1 MDGQNFVN
9 SSAREV
15 SSPDEIANE
24 MAQLGLLDS
33 RRIELKLRREI
44 KKQVNP
50 PLTSRAVLSAS
61 GRIASASKDSTKL
74 LDKKKPDVTST
85 KGISNE
91 TIHSYEDKVRET
103 NTLETDNNRD
113 LLGVLTLSSLNKNKS
128 TEEESTK
135 NQTFKTKPL
144 AVINSKQENLESKQV
159 QLSDEVSKL
168 NVLLEGRKLEDDLG
182 KTTKPSKKLWKSEQ
196 KFIITENVGP
206 VVMDGSHMDSND
218 ASKPAIVKGN
228 KTLLA
233 ATLHQ
238 RQPSRPTVTPPID
251 NTSIVIHS
259 ATSTASSLTSEK
271 KMLLR
276 KRNSINIL
284 RQTIDFRSSS
294 RRPRRNTA
302 TSTDVIVVD
311 KDEFLQSVIEEEPS
325 VTGLQE
331 YEETEEDKN
340 DTRQAKMEDLQVA
353 ATVIKDI
360 SKYVEDLEKLGIDL
374 AQYRSRSTSP
384 RSNVGSQREHTSSSI
399 SSAPTYRRKFFRH
412 SRPISPS
419 SKEQIEESPSQEI
432 NNAHGENRSQ
442 PFDSQDLKNPDQI
455 GVVGM
460 PSHMMFRYKSINSNK
475 KYQKTKLNQNRTT
488 MHQFCLPTSAI
499 YLPPRFQVI
508 SQNVSGNIPANV
520 LQKFKKQQDED
531 IDEDLL
537 QDKERVTKAAD
548 RIMKDIEASYDNETE
563 FEQLDENID
572 NLINQTQ
579 GLALIGKAIPREK
592 GLSDMLFSVGPPK
605 IQIAPETIQNQLFPQ
620 YFGAT
625 FPVLKPNNL
634 TALTALSTSEGSES
648 EDFEFEDL
656 DPEDRE
662 MRLRILGRR
671 HGSVNDISKVV
682 EFSANVIVE
691 DKPPAEETDQEDAIE
706 QDEKIEE
713 SALKDGDITDS
724 LQQLPS
730 VNSKVKKQHPNIY
743 PLPKVSEIKR
753 RNSQPNP
760 IRFEEQFLRLPTDYD
775 STMAEVQMQAEQI
788 DQIRYQITD
797 SEILEGVINSR
808 DSPLSDQ
815 DLHDGALEELGHYT
829 NKNWASN
836 KNKQKKKTKKKR
848 KKGIISAERIKKIE
862 AFLKQSA
869 QPLQRSQSIHQ
880 INEVDVALV
889 RQRRKTV
896 PSAMD
901 VENFQAANPE
911 SNLDSYDSTKEQWE
925 KWFDEIYPP
934 SEIEFDFSV
943 APKEEENVEAESTTI
958 KGFNIE
964 ELDPII
970 KDSNP
975 QIYEAIMKE
984 IGTLDDEIKLHN
996 KVTAYNLSRRGALL
1010 RKIGQLLRSQEDLEL
1025 AIKMEPQFLDA
1036 FWQRHLLYLLQGEDY
1051 KALDDLNFI
1060 IKINKNHARAYRA
1073 RAEIFRRLGDATMAA
1088 INYTQAIR
1096 LNPDDAE
1103 AYFRRA
1109 EMYEKKNDILS
1120 ALEDYAITS
1129 KLMPTKTEA
1138 IFKHGMYM
1146 FKQGSWLSAI
1156 NDFSKLLAMTP
1167 YNAEARSYRGRAQAQ
1182 LGNFTSALK
1191 DLSIAIHFNPD
1202 DATIF
1207 YHRGC
1212 ILRRSHPKMAL
1223 QDLSTSILL
1232 DDSYDNVLAYAHRGI
1247 IYASMKRWPEAVS
1260 DFEAAV
1266 KLDKTIVLAHV
1277 NLGVI
1282 YMRQKHDYT
1291 NAIRRLTSA
1300 IRIDP
1305 TYVRAYVCRAEAY
1318 CYESLIQFGLKDYT
1332 RAIHLRPDN
1341 PKYYLYRGKL
1351 LLQMGELD
1359 LAGQHIRFAF
1369 NLNQGVD
1376 LSITQQAAVYSFLG
1390 EYTESI
1396 QALNRAIRAQPVAP
1410 LYLLL
1415 GKVSMKA
1422 KLFNVAIDHFKEAVK
1437 LMTPWNVTK
1446 LIDMPREAAEAF
1458 YLIGLSYNEFKMYK
1472 HSVDALTSAI
1482 KVDPQHYQAYYHR
1495 GLTRI
1500 KLKHPR
1506 AIQDINRA
1514 LAIKSNF
1521 FQAYLSRAA
1530 YFGMKGRYN
1539 KAILNCNEA
1548 IEVQPNSLRA
1558 YLYRGAL
1565 KYLIKAYNFAAK
1577 DLTKAIAIDHTCVL
1591 AYFNRALCYQKLKE
1605 YHKALQDYGV
1615 VQLLDNDE
1623 DQKVLQ
1629 NRSLLYFEIGDY
1641 ENALLD
1647 TLLCFKE
1654 NPKDVKIIHTIGR
1667 CYHHLQYYEDAI
1679 YAFNAALAIDP
1690 FFLDAYLGRGNV
1702 MMDYVTL
1709 NHNAISRRDYG
1720 KALRLSP
1727 FYLPARLNLAYS
1739 LQVDGHF
1746 KLAWNQFTIALNIDK
1761 ECISALEGRAVVNLQ
1776 MSNTFAALTDI
1787 NQAIKIKQTAE
1798 LYTNRGVIHLVS
1810 RMIST
1815 SGLEFRNDV
1824 VNAMRDYQT
1833 AIALT
1838 PTYSLAYFNAAN
1850 LYFIQR
1856 RFQQALM
1863 YYDKALEFDANDE
1876 SALHNRGVAKIMMK
1890 DYEGALEDFN
1900 KTIDIYPYGA
1910 HAYFNRGNLL
1920 AIMGRYGEAEND
1932 YGIALKLK
1940 PQDAIVLKRRA
1951 YVKGKQSRK
1960 EEALEDYKLA
1970 VNIQS
1975 ESVIKDLLTEELTSS
1990 A

>member
-1 MDGQNFVN
+1 
-9 SSAREV
+9 
-15 SSPDEIANE
+15 
-24 MAQLGLLDS
+24 LL
-33 RRIELKLRREI
+33 K
-44 KKQVNP
+44 
-50 PLTSRAVLSAS
+50 
-61 GRIASASKDSTKL
+61 
-74 LDKKKPDVTST
+74 
-85 KGISNE
+85 
-91 TIHSYEDKVRET
+91 
-103 NTLETDNNRD
+103 
-113 LLGVLTLSSLNKNKS
+113 
-128 TEEESTK
+128 
-135 NQTFKTKPL
+135 
-144 AVINSKQENLESKQV
+144 
-159 QLSDEVSKL
+159 
-168 NVLLEGRKLEDDLG
+168 
-182 KTTKPSKKLWKSEQ
+182 
-196 KFIITENVGP
+196 
-206 VVMDGSHMDSND
+206 
-218 ASKPAIVKGN
+218 
-228 KTLLA
+228 
-233 ATLHQ
+233 
-238 RQPSRPTVTPPID
+238 
-251 NTSIVIHS
+251 
-259 ATSTASSLTSEK
+259 
-271 KMLLR
+271 
-276 KRNSINIL
+276 
-284 RQTIDFRSSS
+284 
-294 RRPRRNTA
+294 
-302 TSTDVIVVD
+302 
-311 KDEFLQSVIEEEPS
+311 
-325 VTGLQE
+325 
-331 YEETEEDKN
+331 
-340 DTRQAKMEDLQVA
+340 
-353 ATVIKDI
+353 
-360 SKYVEDLEKLGIDL
+360 
-374 AQYRSRSTSP
+374 
-384 RSNVGSQREHTSSSI
+384 
-399 SSAPTYRRKFFRH
+399 
-412 SRPISPS
+412 
-419 SKEQIEESPSQEI
+419 
-432 NNAHGENRSQ
+432 
-442 PFDSQDLKNPDQI
+442 
-455 GVVGM
+455 
-460 PSHMMFRYKSINSNK
+460 
-475 KYQKTKLNQNRTT
+475 
-488 MHQFCLPTSAI
+488 
-499 YLPPRFQVI
+499 
-508 SQNVSGNIPANV
+508 
-520 LQKFKKQQDED
+520 
-531 IDEDLL
+531 
-537 QDKERVTKAAD
+537 
-548 RIMKDIEASYDNETE
+548 
-563 FEQLDENID
+563 
-572 NLINQTQ
+572 
-579 GLALIGKAIPREK
+579 
-592 GLSDMLFSVGPPK
+592 
-605 IQIAPETIQNQLFPQ
+605 
-620 YFGAT
+620 
-625 FPVLKPNNL
+625 
-634 TALTALSTSEGSES
+634 
-648 EDFEFEDL
+648 
-656 DPEDRE
+656 
-662 MRLRILGRR
+662 
-671 HGSVNDISKVV
+671 
-682 EFSANVIVE
+682 
-691 DKPPAEETDQEDAIE
+691 
-706 QDEKIEE
+706 
-713 SALKDGDITDS
+713 
-724 LQQLPS
+724 
-730 VNSKVKKQHPNIY
+730 
-743 PLPKVSEIKR
+743 
-753 RNSQPNP
+753 
-760 IRFEEQFLRLPTDYD
+760 
-775 STMAEVQMQAEQI
+775 
-788 DQIRYQITD
+788 
-797 SEILEGVINSR
+797 
-808 DSPLSDQ
+808 
-815 DLHDGALEELGHYT
+815 
-829 NKNWASN
+829 
-836 KNKQKKKTKKKR
+836 
-848 KKGIISAERIKKIE
+848 
-862 AFLKQSA
+862 
-869 QPLQRSQSIHQ
+869 
-880 INEVDVALV
+880 
-889 RQRRKTV
+889 
-896 PSAMD
+896 
-901 VENFQAANPE
+901 
-911 SNLDSYDSTKEQWE
+911 
-925 KWFDEIYPP
+925 
-934 SEIEFDFSV
+934 
-943 APKEEENVEAESTTI
+943 
-958 KGFNIE
+958 
-964 ELDPII
+964 
-970 KDSNP
+970 
-975 QIYEAIMKE
+975 AIMKE

-1318 CYESLIQFGLKDYT
+1318 CYEIYT
-1332 RAIHLRPDN
+1332 III
-1341 PKYYLYRGKL
+1341 YR
-1351 LLQMGELD
+1351 
-1359 LAGQHIRFAF
+1359 RFAF

-1437 LMTPWNVTK
+1437 LMVM
-1446 LIDMPREAAEAF
+1446 LIQSIVIICLLP
-1458 YLIGLSYNEFKMYK
+1458 
-1472 HSVDALTSAI
+1472 
-1482 KVDPQHYQAYYHR
+1482 
-1495 GLTRI
+1495 
-1500 KLKHPR
+1500 
-1506 AIQDINRA
+1506 
-1514 LAIKSNF
+1514 
-1521 FQAYLSRAA
+1521 
-1530 YFGMKGRYN
+1530 
-1539 KAILNCNEA
+1539 
-1548 IEVQPNSLRA
+1548 
-1558 YLYRGAL
+1558 GAL

-1798 LYTNRGVIHLVS
+1798 LYTNRGVIHL
-1810 RMIST
+1810 
-1815 SGLEFRNDV
+1815 FRNDV